1 MAKKL
6 SKSQAW
12 SNASS
17 AMVSSAEELVSLR
30 EAISDALDAVAQVE
44 GGETLA
50 MLRRH
55 YLDSAE
61 GVLAIAAIDKE
72 VAKYNAAREDME
84 AAIEGYQDW
93 LDNMPESLQ
102 NGATGE
108 MVSACAE
115 CEPGDEAE
123 FGAIVIK
130 DDGSIEFNDNFEDL
144 VDIAGD
150 LDNQD
155 LPQGFGKD

>member
-6 SKSQAW
+6 SKSAAWTQA
-12 SNASS
+12 SGKMLS
-17 AMVSSAEELVSLR
+17 AAEELVGMR
-30 EAISDALDAVAQVE
+30 EALSDHLDNLKETAGNNLINVWQEALTTEPVKTMLETIGAMVGTYNTAR
-44 GGETLA
+44 GE
-50 MLRRH
+50 
-55 YLDSAE
+55 
-61 GVLAIAAIDKE
+61 
-72 VAKYNAAREDME
+72 ME

-123 FGAIVIK
+123 FDEIFIK

-144 VDIAGD
+144 VDTAGD
-150 LDNQD
+150 LNNQD
-155 LPQGFGKD
+155 LPNGFGKD